1 MTQTAAGDPRIT
13 YPLNDDDIR
22 ELEDLEGKLTQVA
35 EEAASKQRVALH
47 RVYSDILKSSTI
59 LIARAKLRSA
69 REANAERTRRH
80 KTLKKAV
87 KEQVLNGNAN
97 GNASGAAGA
106 TARP

>member
-1 MTQTAAGDPRIT
+1 MTQTAAGDLRVT

-22 ELEDLEGKLTQVA
+22 ELEDLESKLKQFA
-35 EEAASKQRVALH
+35 EDAEAKQRVALH
-47 RVYSDILKSSTI
+47 RVYSDVLKSSTL

-80 KTLKKAV
+80 KSLKKTV

-97 GNASGAAGA
+97 GNSSGAAGA
-106 TARP
+106 TTRP